1 MGTYLIEIVTERTLL
16 AVMPTM
22 DYDAC
27 VARILQSIEQ
37 SPKIH
42 NVNKRLIGAY
52 HRDLLLTGIGAAR
65 RQKLTNH
72 LKVIAEHLGNDRF
85 DQLDRTDIENLVEWF
100 HTRGSAQ
107 STISDYKQV
116 LKQFYRWLNDGEEPE
131 ETKWIR
137 RGPESYR
144 RLLPRHLLTP
154 DDVAAMIE
162 HCVND
167 RDRAFIAV
175 LWETGARIGELIDL
189 RVGDIEEGLIGKRV
203 VVMGKT
209 GARRLLLIESDPH
222 VTQWL
227 ETHPDPRPQRPL
239 WCKIDQGPS
248 DEQIGY
254 NYIRLRLLERARKR
268 AGIEKPV
275 NPHHF
280 RHSRATQLAN
290 WLTEAQLCGW
300 FGWVQGSK
308 VPARYVHLSGR
319 DIDAAYLA
327 LAKAEGYRR
336 LSPPPTPTSNG
347 GVHSLREVESMRT
360 SAHPYSLP
368 G

>member
-1 MGTYLIEIVTERTLL
+1 M
-16 AVMPTM
+16 
-22 DYDAC
+22 
-27 VARILQSIEQ
+27 
-37 SPKIH
+37 
-42 NVNKRLIGAY
+42 NKRLIGEY
-52 HRDLLLTGIGAAR
+52 HRALLLTGIGAAR
-65 RQKLTNH
+65 RQKLLTH
-72 LKVIAEHLGNDRF
+72 LKVIAEYLGNDQF

-107 STISDYKQV
+107 STIADYKQV
-116 LKQFYRWLNDGEEPE
+116 LKQFYRWINEGDDPE

-137 RGPESYR
+137 RGPDSSR

-154 DDVAAMIE
+154 DDVASMIE

-167 RDRAFIAV
+167 RDRAFIAA

-189 RVGDIEEGLIGKRV
+189 RVGDIEDGPIGKRV
-203 VVMGKT
+203 IVMGKT
-209 GARRLLLIESDPH
+209 GARRLLLIESEPH

-227 ETHPDPRPQRPL
+227 EHHPDPRPDRPL
-239 WCKIDQGPS
+239 WCKIDQGNPH
-248 DEQIGY
+248 EQIGY

-300 FGWVQGSK
+300 FGWVKGSK

-319 DIDAAYLA
+319 DIDTAYLA
-327 LAKAEGYRR
+327 LVNADGYHR
-336 LSPPPTPTSNG
+336 LLPPA
-347 GVHSLREVESMRT
+347 T
-360 SAHPYSLP
+360 SASNVRTRSPEEMEPARSGMLSTTL
-368 G
+368 GQVTS